1 MAAPRAHRQLETSD
15 HREVRGARPLLV
27 CSAAAGMMLALT
39 FTCRALLV
47 VLLSESVHTDRSAPF
62 LITENMW
69 PRGCVLDCHRGRH
82 RAVCGS
88 NGRLYKSL
96 CAFQRAQCINSQ
108 LRLAPRAHCSD
119 PMQTK
124 CQLARAQGLETR
136 ARSGSSHVSPA
147 AAIFVPECGPEGH
160 FLPTQ
165 CHNQTGYCW
174 CSTPDGKPVSGTTVL
189 HLIPNCT
196 DHITELLQ
204 TTDPESAP
212 TRDEAGEPEP
222 TLDPRRSPELTA
234 PPFWVTILMNS
245 EPKGNRSV
253 RRPLDSPQTCE
264 RERAALLSQIRP
276 AWQEERF
283 VPECTADGR
292 YSAVQCHTATG
303 YCWCVRVDSGRP
315 LPGTS
320 ARNRIP
326 ECTGA
331 GEAPTDR
338 RFRDKP
344 LPGCPGARKKQF
356 LQSLIR
362 ALQLEAEHA
371 GSLSPQQSSNS
382 PPSSPPPS
390 SDAPSS
396 APPSPSSSS
405 SSALD
410 VAASAP
416 PEAEDSS
423 RPEEA
428 LRWHFSQLD
437 VDSSGVLSE
446 REARPL
452 RHFLR
457 RRLKPRRCAKKFAQY
472 CDRDGDRGLT
482 LEELRVCLGL

>member
-1 MAAPRAHRQLETSD
+1 
-15 HREVRGARPLLV
+15 
-27 CSAAAGMMLALT
+27 MLALT
-39 FTCRALLV
+39 FTCRALLL
-47 VLLSESVHTDRSAPF
+47 VLLTESVRTERKPPF

-96 CAFQRAQCINSQ
+96 CSFQRAQCINTQ
-108 LRLAPRAHCSD
+108 LRLAPQTHCSD
-119 PMQTK
+119 PLQTK
-124 CQLARAQGLETR
+124 CQLARAQAVEARGL
-136 ARSGSSHVSPA
+136 SSSSSFGPA
-147 AAIFVPECGPEGH
+147 AAIFVPECSSEGH

-174 CSTPDGKPVSGTTVL
+174 CSTPDGKPLSGTTVL
-189 HLIPNCT
+189 HQVPDCS
-196 DHITELLQ
+196 DHMTRLLQ
-204 TTDPESAP
+204 TTDVDSAP
-212 TRDEAGEPEP
+212 IQDEAGEPSP
-222 TLDPRRSPELTA
+222 TLEPKKPAELTA

-253 RRPLDSPQTCE
+253 RRPTDSPLTCE
-264 RERAALLSQIRP
+264 RERSSLLSQIRP
-276 AWQEERF
+276 AWQDERF
-283 VPECTADGR
+283 IPECTADGR
-292 YSAVQCHTATG
+292 YSSVQCHAATG
-303 YCWCVRVDSGRP
+303 YCWCVRADSGRP

-326 ECTGA
+326 DCTGA

-338 RFRDKP
+338 RHKEKP

-356 LQSLIR
+356 LKSLVR

-371 GSLSPQQSSNS
+371 GSLSPHQASDS
-382 PPSSPPPS
+382 PPSTSPS
-390 SDAPSS
+390 SDP
-396 APPSPSSSS
+396 PPSPSSSP
-405 SSALD
+405 LG
-410 VAASAP
+410 ASAA

-423 RPEEA
+423 GPEA
-428 LRWHFSQLD
+428 VLRWHFGQLD

-452 RHFLR
+452 RQFLR

-482 LEELRVCLGL
+482 IEELRVCLDL